1 MWPVKRPT
9 TADETDFEHDE
20 VDRADVEHT
29 HDPAMRDT
37 YAHQH
42 AFPRSVGEGRAGGAV
57 TTTTGPSVAAMVAR
71 VIVVLAGAGLL
82 IAGAMLDWVKGMAGT
97 SMSWEAF
104 YKMEMGG
111 GHRFITSAGA
121 IVIGLAVLALI
132 GLAGLGAW
140 LTRLAGVL
148 GIVALALFA
157 IQAVRAN
164 VVNTATDIQV
174 GLWLVLGGGF
184 LALIGGLIGG
194 WRTGRWTMRRRN
206 RADVVDVRR

>member
-9 TADETDFEHDE
+9 TEDAADLDYDE
-20 VDRADVEHT
+20 VDHADVEHT
-29 HDPAMRDT
+29 HDPAVRDT
-37 YAHQH
+37 YSHEH
-42 AFPRSVGEGRAGGAV
+42 TFPRSVGERREAV
-57 TTTTGPSVAAMVAR
+57 TTTTGPSVATMVAR
-71 VIVVLAGAGLL
+71 VIVVLGGAGVL

-97 SMSWEAF
+97 SMSGEAF
-104 YKMEMGG
+104 YRTQMGG
-111 GHRFITSAGA
+111 GYRFMTSAGV

-140 LTRLAGVL
+140 LTRLAGAL
-148 GIVALALFA
+148 GIVAFPLFV

-164 VVNTATDIQV
+164 VVNTVSDIQI
-174 GLWLVLGGGF
+174 GMWLVLAGGF